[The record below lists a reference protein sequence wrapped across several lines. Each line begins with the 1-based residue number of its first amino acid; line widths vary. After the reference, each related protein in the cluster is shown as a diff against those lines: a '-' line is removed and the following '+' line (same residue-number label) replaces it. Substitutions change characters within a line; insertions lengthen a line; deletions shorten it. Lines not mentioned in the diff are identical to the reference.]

1 MKLSDQNT
9 RPSDCLK
16 AAVIDGILGCIC
28 LWAFVQYFLPGSEKE
43 LNLLL
48 CGLIAAPYC
57 FVLAWRNL
65 VRRAA
70 LLGKPVTVRPRRE
83 RGPVFFALTGA
94 GDLFLAG
101 YFFWSVAGR
110 GEAGRNWLHLL
121 LSVPGACLFLC
132 LAVVNFRRAV
142 RRNRLR

>member
-1 MKLSDQNT
+1 MKLNDQNT

-28 LWAFVQYFLPGSEKE
+28 LWAIARYFLPGSEKD
-43 LNLLL
+43 LRLLV

-57 FVLAWRNL
+57 FLLAWQNL
-65 VRRAA
+65 VRKAV
-70 LLGKPVTVRPRRE
+70 LQGKPVTVRPRRE

-94 GDLFLAG
+94 VELLLAG
-101 YFFWSVAGR
+101 YFFWFNGFVE
-110 GEAGRNWLHLL
+110 GEGDG
-121 LSVPGACLFLC
+121 LSLFISALAVCLFLGC
-132 LAVVNFRRAV
+132 AVVNFRRAV